1 MLIKRHIII
10 ISKQCLNTNQTS
22 RPGQENEGE
31 LRLWVLPKWVTGVES
46 LQTGVMIAY
55 WLEAGKELV
64 PPDWVGKKS
73 NPDLT

>member
-31 LRLWVLPKWVTGVES
+31 LRVGVLPKWVSGIEG

-55 WLEAGKELV
+55 WLE
-64 PPDWVGKKS
+64 VGK
-73 NPDLT
+73 